1 MPVLSDSFESNSE
14 KTPTE
19 TFIASLT
26 VFLVTFLVLL
36 FMSHQIEKKS
46 KSFVDISFKM
56 LADERIGKIKTRFAS
71 ELTRVTSTK
80 RFIENSDN
88 TTATEFGGF
97 VSPFSQYGG
106 TFLFVRKLDKD
117 ASLSSPATSP
127 KAEPA
132 AFDYSQ
138 YVRQPIQG
146 NTGYSNDTSFKVI
159 YSPIGFSRIH
169 KGLEISYPSPL
180 AASFIDAASSPSTL
194 VSPPIQLGN
203 GSPLIFF
210 LAAIDCPIESCNQRT
225 AFVASA
231 ISFINLV
238 EADVPASSAGQI
250 SVKLDYVD
258 KNGKTLQV
266 YENGISPST
275 SESLQQSQTIISEGF
290 QYKITATAS
299 DSFVLSQGEEYKNS
313 YQITLNLVVS
323 TLLALMFYF
332 LANQTRRT
340 SKLIW
345 EKTRELENLNRT
357 DVLTGIRNRRY
368 FDEAIERLI
377 ESVHPIFIKHG
388 LIALDVD
395 HFKKINDNFGHNNG
409 DVVLSELSKVIS
421 NNIRVK
427 DSFCRVGGEEFFI
440 ICPDT
445 GVIGCMVLA
454 EKLRQAV
461 ESHTFPI
468 ETFVT
473 ISLGITEFTH
483 GESVKL
489 ITDRADKALYKAKRS
504 GRNRVEIYT

>member
-1 MPVLSDSFESNSE
+1 MPLLPDNLESRSE
-14 KTPTE
+14 KTPAE

-46 KSFVDISFKM
+46 KSFIDLSFKM

-88 TTATEFGGF
+88 TTSTEFGGF
-97 VSPFSQYGG
+97 VSPFTQYGG
-106 TFLFVRKLDKD
+106 IFLFVKKTDNESKLLNPTPELKIES
-117 ASLSSPATSP
+117 AG
-127 KAEPA
+127 
-132 AFDYSQ
+132 FDYSQ
-138 YVRQPIQG
+138 YVRQPIRGG
-146 NTGYSNDTSFKVI
+146 NRYGSDSSFKVI
-159 YSPIGFSRIH
+159 YSPTGFSKINR
-169 KGLEISYPSPL
+169 GLEFSYPSPL
-180 AASFIDAASSPSTL
+180 AASFIDAASSSSTL

-203 GSPLIFF
+203 GSPLVFF
-210 LAAIDCPIESCNQRT
+210 VAAIDCPIESCNQKT

-231 ISFINLV
+231 ITFVDLV
-238 EADVPASSAGQI
+238 EADIPASSASQI
-250 SVKLDYVD
+250 SVTLDYID
-258 KNGKTLQV
+258 KNGKTLTV

-275 SESLQQSQTIISEGF
+275 SETLQRSQIIITEGF

-299 DSFVLSQGEEYKNS
+299 DSFVLTQGEEYKNS
-313 YQITLNLVVS
+313 YQITLSFVVS

-332 LANQTRRT
+332 LSNQTRRT

-345 EKTRELENLNRT
+345 EKTRELEILNRT
-357 DVLTGIRNRRY
+357 DALTGTHNRRH
-368 FDEAIERLI
+368 FDEVIERLI
-377 ESVHPIFIKHG
+377 ESVHPIFIRHA

-395 HFKKINDNFGHNNG
+395 HFKKINDNFGHNKG
-409 DVVLSELSKVIS
+409 DAVLSEISKVIS

-445 GVIGCMVLA
+445 DVTGCIVLA

-461 ESHTFPI
+461 ESLTFPI
-468 ETFVT
+468 GAFAT

-483 GESVKL
+483 GESAKL
-489 ITDRADKALYKAKRS
+489 ITERADKALYKAKTA
-504 GRNRVEIYT
+504 GRNRVEIHT

>member
-1 MPVLSDSFESNSE
+1 MPFLSDSFESKPE

-19 TFIASLT
+19 TFIASLA

-46 KSFVDISFKM
+46 KSFIDFSFKM
-56 LADERIGKIKTRFAS
+56 LADERMGKIKTRFAS

-88 TTATEFGGF
+88 TTPAEFGGF

-106 TFLFVRKLDKD
+106 VFLFVKKTDKD
-117 ASLSSPATSP
+117 VRSSKSTPETNIESTG
-127 KAEPA
+127 
-132 AFDYSQ
+132 FDYAQ
-138 YVRQPIQG
+138 YIRQPIRG
-146 NTGYSNDTSFKVI
+146 NTKYGNDSSFKVI
-159 YSPIGFSRIH
+159 YSPTGFSKIH
-169 KGLEISYPSPL
+169 KGLEFAYPSPL
-180 AASFIDAASSPSTL
+180 AASFVDAASSPSTL

-203 GSPLIFF
+203 GSPLVFF
-210 LAAIDCPIESCNQRT
+210 VAAIDCPIESCNQKT

-231 ISFINLV
+231 IAFSDLV
-238 EADVPASSAGQI
+238 EADIPASSASQI
-250 SVKLDYVD
+250 SVTLDYID
-258 KNGKTLQV
+258 KNGNTVTV
-266 YENGISPST
+266 YENGIPPST
-275 SESLQQSQTIISEGF
+275 SENLQQSQIIITEGF

-299 DSFVLSQGEEYKNS
+299 DAFVLTQGEEYKNS
-313 YQITLNLVVS
+313 YQITLSLVVS

-332 LANQTRRT
+332 LSNQTRRT

-345 EKTRELENLNRT
+345 EKTRELETLNRT
-357 DVLTGIRNRRY
+357 DALTGIRNRRY

-377 ESVHPIFIKHG
+377 DSIHPIFIKHG

-395 HFKKINDNFGHNNG
+395 NFKKINDNFGHNSG
-409 DVVLSELSKVIS
+409 DVVLSEISKVIS
-421 NNIRVK
+421 NNLRVK

-483 GESVKL
+483 GESVKV
-489 ITDRADKALYKAKRS
+489 ITDRADKALYRAKTA
-504 GRNRVEIYT
+504 GRNRVEVHI